1 MLSFSHLPAP
11 RYSPPKTAKSLFRLS
26 LLIRFVEKSSNAT
39 RRKKDWRLLVQFAKT
54 FAAIVSHIFCTNT
67 VIVGWTG
74 SACVDVS
81 AYARHSKQTQ
91 PVEKAHAEETIGAG
105 LQRARCPGLS
115 PLLNPEA
122 KADPSIKESM
132 STAAGNS
139 GITLVPKISVA

>member
-1 MLSFSHLPAP
+1 M
-11 RYSPPKTAKSLFRLS
+11 
-26 LLIRFVEKSSNAT
+26 EKSSNAT